1 MPLSLSSP
9 VSCSS
14 PVVDVV
20 MARKRKIF
28 TSRQKWKWALV
39 NFTGAIIL
47 LLEASAPSFHWFAQL
62 ESPWRFW
69 ISSVELSICALLA
82 VNTMVDLYTYLFPLG
97 MSSENTSEISLSP
110 LKMKLLGVSNQDSGF
125 KATPPAKP
133 KESSRQHP
141 FGFASPLN
149 GSFIS
154 PQNSTMFS
162 GQFSSMDS
170 SSWIYQGTSP
180 RDTKLEN
187 NRDFKPN
194 LSMNGTFT
202 DEASLKHFLSDY
214 EEKEKILEISNG
226 FNASKNET
234 GTMWNA
240 NSPVGGH
247 PNKSVINQSEQN
259 AILRN
264 VSYQLSTPMPFSPDA
279 TKNGGSPSGPIGP
292 ISGPDTKC
300 VSLCRKVG
308 IDPLDL
314 VFWMQ
319 NIRIWLNQTIL
330 TRVVRQIDTI
340 NESLVKSGL
349 GDCLIGSVGVE
360 KLKKCA
366 TLPQIK
372 DHIELNNL
380 LPFLSISTN
389 QEYLVYR
396 IKELAKGGALSNF
409 SWNSGGRFNGKDWTD
424 KLPCDAEIVMGC
436 FAAYMDTR
444 MPANFRNTSAS
455 PTENSISYQLEDKP
469 FTGVFFVVLPESGKS
484 DKTHQRQSER
494 ELSLAHRA
502 HDQQS
507 NMTSSPRSV
516 VVLQSAERPSHYI
529 LLIDGKERLELS
541 RGRNNLFHTLLFFL
555 HHIKTKENGM
565 LGRINLGVSGIN
577 ILWVIDS
584 AAVANK

>member
-1 MPLSLSSP
+1 M
-9 VSCSS
+9 
-14 PVVDVV
+14 
-20 MARKRKIF
+20 
-28 TSRQKWKWALV
+28 
-39 NFTGAIIL
+39 
-47 LLEASAPSFHWFAQL
+47 
-62 ESPWRFW
+62 
-69 ISSVELSICALLA
+69 IS
-82 VNTMVDLYTYLFPLG
+82 TKYL
-97 MSSENTSEISLSP
+97 SEN
-110 LKMKLLGVSNQDSGF
+110 DS
-125 KATPPAKP
+125 
-133 KESSRQHP
+133 
-141 FGFASPLN
+141 
-149 GSFIS
+149 
-154 PQNSTMFS
+154 M
-162 GQFSSMDS
+162 
-170 SSWIYQGTSP
+170 
-180 RDTKLEN
+180 
-187 NRDFKPN
+187 
-194 LSMNGTFT
+194 
-202 DEASLKHFLSDY
+202 
-214 EEKEKILEISNG
+214 
-226 FNASKNET
+226 
-234 GTMWNA
+234 TMWNA

-247 PNKSVINQSEQN
+247 SSKSIINQSEQN

-330 TRVVRQIDTI
+330 ARVVRQIDTI

-349 GDCLIGSVGVE
+349 TDCLIGSVGLE

-389 QEYLVYR
+389 QEYLVHR

-409 SWNSGGRFNGKDWTD
+409 LWNSGGRFNGKDWTD

-455 PTENSISYQLEDKP
+455 PSENSISYQLEDKP
-469 FTGVFFVVLPESGKS
+469 FTGVFFVMLPESGKS
-484 DKTHQRQSER
+484 EKTHCQSER
-494 ELSLAHRA
+494 EKELSLAHRA

-507 NMTSSPRSV
+507 SMTSSPRSV
-516 VVLQSAERPSHYI
+516 IVLQSAERPSHYI

-577 ILWVIDS
+577 ILWVIDDS
-584 AAVANK
+584 AAVTNK

>member
-82 VNTMVDLYTYLFPLG
+82 VNTMVDLYTYLFPFG

-226 FNASKNET
+226 FNASSKIISRQALLKT
-234 GTMWNA
+234 GY
-240 NSPVGGH
+240 VL
-247 PNKSVINQSEQN
+247 I
-259 AILRN
+259 
-264 VSYQLSTPMPFSPDA
+264 YF
-279 TKNGGSPSGPIGP
+279 
-292 ISGPDTKC
+292 
-300 VSLCRKVG
+300 RK
-308 IDPLDL
+308 
-314 VFWMQ
+314 
-319 NIRIWLNQTIL
+319 
-330 TRVVRQIDTI
+330 
-340 NESLVKSGL
+340 
-349 GDCLIGSVGVE
+349 
-360 KLKKCA
+360 
-366 TLPQIK
+366 
-372 DHIELNNL
+372 
-380 LPFLSISTN
+380 
-389 QEYLVYR
+389 
-396 IKELAKGGALSNF
+396 
-409 SWNSGGRFNGKDWTD
+409 
-424 KLPCDAEIVMGC
+424 
-436 FAAYMDTR
+436 
-444 MPANFRNTSAS
+444 
-455 PTENSISYQLEDKP
+455 
-469 FTGVFFVVLPESGKS
+469 
-484 DKTHQRQSER
+484 
-494 ELSLAHRA
+494 
-502 HDQQS
+502 
-507 NMTSSPRSV
+507 
-516 VVLQSAERPSHYI
+516 
-529 LLIDGKERLELS
+529 
-541 RGRNNLFHTLLFFL
+541 
-555 HHIKTKENGM
+555 
-565 LGRINLGVSGIN
+565 
-577 ILWVIDS
+577 
-584 AAVANK
+584 

>member
-240 NSPVGGH
+240 NSPVGGY